1 MKSRSLL
8 IPAIL
13 AATAAFGV
21 TGNAFSE
28 PRDAQAQ
35 AAALLSG
42 PHTPELSQSHELEY
56 ALSSSTAVD
65 AHASAAALLAG
76 RSTDGLTKVSVASEP
91 TVARKRV
98 DANAHAAAL
107 LSGERIAAVVEPTV
121 IEPTGDHPAVIVA
134 RQWSTRGID
143 PNQFIVAHP
152 AGLRLIATPQSGE
165 NEALVRVDTAVTIF

>member
-21 TGNAFSE
+21 SSNAFSE

-35 AAALLSG
+35 AAALLIG
-42 PHTPELSQSHELEY
+42 PHTSEVSQTDERGY
-56 ALSSSTAVD
+56 ASLSSTAVD

-76 RSTDGLTKVSVASEP
+76 RTTDGFTKVSLASTS

-107 LSGERIAAVVEPTV
+107 LSGERIAAVVEPAV
-121 IEPTGDHPAVIVA
+121 VEPTGDHPAVIVA
-134 RQWSTRGID
+134 RH
-143 PNQFIVAHP
+143 VP
-152 AGLRLIATPQSGE
+152 ADVLIETQPA
-165 NEALVRVDTAVTIF
+165 AAA

>member
-21 TGNAFSE
+21 ASSAFSE

-42 PHTPELSQSHELEY
+42 
-56 ALSSSTAVD
+56 
-65 AHASAAALLAG
+65 
-76 RSTDGLTKVSVASEP
+76 
-91 TVARKRV
+91 
-98 DANAHAAAL
+98 
-107 LSGERIAAVVEPTV
+107 ERIAAVVEPTV
-121 IEPTGDHPAVIVA
+121 VEPTGDHPAVIVA

-143 PNQFIVAHP
+143 PNQFIVGHP
-152 AGLRLIATPQSGE
+152 AGVRLIATPPSGE

>member
-8 IPAIL
+8 IPTIL

-21 TGNAFSE
+21 SSNAFSE

-42 PHTPELSQSHELEY
+42 PHTSEVSQTHERGY
-56 ALSSSTAVD
+56 APSSSTAVD
-65 AHASAAALLAG
+65 AQASAAALLAG
-76 RSTDGLTKVSVASEP
+76 RSTDGLTKISAASTP

-107 LSGERIAAVVEPTV
+107 LSGERIAAATK
-121 IEPTGDHPAVIVA
+121 PTGDHPAVIVA

-143 PNQFIVAHP
+143 PNQFIVGHP
-152 AGLRLIATPQSGE
+152 AGLRLIGTPPSGE
-165 NEALVRVDTAVTIF
+165 SEALVRVDTAVTIF